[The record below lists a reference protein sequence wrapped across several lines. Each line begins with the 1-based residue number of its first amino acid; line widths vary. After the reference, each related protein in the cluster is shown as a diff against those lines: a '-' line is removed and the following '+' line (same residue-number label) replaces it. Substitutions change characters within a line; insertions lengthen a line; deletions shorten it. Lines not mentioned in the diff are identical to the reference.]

1 LAENKSEVIAVR
13 NINKQRVANIN
24 PLWTMYRHVSK
35 FKVLKQTIVI
45 EICRYLP
52 SLKLKRWM
60 YRHLLKMTVG
70 EHTAFAYK
78 VVPDIMYPEY
88 IHIGQNSI
96 VGYNTVLLTH
106 EFLVDEFRTGK
117 IYIGD
122 NTMIGAN
129 VTVLPGVTIGSN
141 VKVGAGCIVTKDIPN
156 NALAYGNPLQIVNQ
170 RDK

>member
-1 LAENKSEVIAVR
+1 VR

-24 PLWTMYRHVSK
+24 PLWTMYRHVSR

-45 EICRYLP
+45 ELCRYLP

-78 VVPDIMYPEY
+78 VLPDIMYPEY
-88 IHIGQNSI
+88 ICIGYNSI

-117 IYIGD
+117 IYIGN

-129 VTVLPGVTIGSN
+129 VTILPGVTIGSN
-141 VKVGAGCIVTKDIPN
+141 VKVGAGCIVNKDIPN
-156 NALAYGNPLQIVNQ
+156 NVLAYGNPLQIVSQ

>member
-1 LAENKSEVIAVR
+1 
-13 NINKQRVANIN
+13 
-24 PLWTMYRHVSK
+24 MYRHVSR

-45 EICRYLP
+45 ELCRYLP

-78 VVPDIMYPEY
+78 VLPDIMYPEY
-88 IHIGQNSI
+88 ICIGYNSI

-117 IYIGD
+117 IYIGN

-129 VTVLPGVTIGSN
+129 VTILPGVTIGSN
-141 VKVGAGCIVTKDIPN
+141 VKVGAGCIVNKDIPN
-156 NALAYGNPLQIVNQ
+156 NVLAYGNPLQIVSQ

>member
-1 LAENKSEVIAVR
+1 MR

-24 PLWTMYRHVSK
+24 PLWTMYRHVSR

-45 EICRYLP
+45 ELCRYLP

-78 VVPDIMYPEY
+78 VLPDIMYPEY
-88 IHIGQNSI
+88 ICIGYNSI
-96 VGYNTVLLTH
+96 VGFNTVLLTH

-117 IYIGD
+117 IYIGN

-129 VTVLPGVTIGSN
+129 VTILPGVTIGSN
-141 VKVGAGCIVTKDIPN
+141 VKVGAGCIVNKDIPN
-156 NALAYGNPLQIVNQ
+156 NVLAYGNPLQIVSQ

>member
-1 LAENKSEVIAVR
+1 MR

-24 PLWTMYRHVSK
+24 PLWTMYRHVSR

-45 EICRYLP
+45 ELCRYLP

-78 VVPDIMYPEY
+78 VLPDIMYPEY
-88 IHIGQNSI
+88 ICIGYNSI

-117 IYIGD
+117 IYIGN

-129 VTVLPGVTIGSN
+129 VTILPGVTIGSN
-141 VKVGAGCIVTKDIPN
+141 VKVGAGCIVNKDIPN
-156 NALAYGNPLQIVNQ
+156 NVLAYGNPLQIVSQ